1 MKRPARTSI
10 FLALALT
17 FAIVGSVSAQQATAR
32 AGDAEV
38 RAREIAAAFTKNKH
52 TVKTKRGVRH
62 EKFKK
67 VTAELVVRAD
77 PRSLSGTYE
86 VDDFGLTLRLE
97 IDRDGRV
104 TGSGE
109 EVIGEGISRTFT
121 ISNGRL
127 VDALLT
133 GVKVFPTGRTDRLE
147 GAFLK
152 RTSYESPEDNGF
164 SRVGVGM
171 LGRPLMLNGSTFDR
185 FFYALKAPRGMQTAD
200 LRE

>member
-1 MKRPARTSI
+1 MKRPARTAI
-10 FLALALT
+10 FLALL
-17 FAIVGSVSAQQATAR
+17 IVANAANVSAQQSTTR
-32 AGDAEV
+32 AADADV
-38 RAREIAAAFTKNKH
+38 RAREIAAAFTKNKQ

-62 EKFKK
+62 EKYKK
-67 VTAELVVRAD
+67 VTADLVVRAD

-127 VDALLT
+127 VGALLT
-133 GVKVFPTGRTDRLE
+133 GVKIFPAGRTDRFE

-152 RTSYESPEDNGF
+152 RTSYESPEDKGF

-185 FFYALKAPRGMQTAD
+185 FFYALRAPGRMQTAD
-200 LRE
+200 LQE

>member
-1 MKRPARTSI
+1 MKPPARTAV
-10 FLALALT
+10 FLALL
-17 FAIVGSVSAQQATAR
+17 IVANAANFSAQQPTTR
-32 AGDAEV
+32 AADAET
-38 RAREIAAAFTKNKH
+38 RAREIAAAFTKNKQ

-62 EKFKK
+62 EKYKK
-67 VTAELVVRAD
+67 VTAELVTRAD

-109 EVIGEGISRTFT
+109 EVIGDGISRTFT

-127 VDALLT
+127 VGALLT
-133 GVKVFPTGRTDRLE
+133 GVKVFPTGRTDRFE

-152 RTSYESPEDNGF
+152 RTSYESPEDKGF

-185 FFYALKAPRGMQTAD
+185 FFYALRAPGRMQTAD

>member
-1 MKRPARTSI
+1 MKRPAGTAI
-10 FLALALT
+10 LFALL
-17 FAIVGSVSAQQATAR
+17 IVANAANVSAQQLTAR
-32 AGDAEV
+32 AADAQV
-38 RAREIAAAFTKNKH
+38 RAREIAAAFSKNKH
-52 TVKTKRGVRH
+52 TVKTKRGVRL
-62 EKFKK
+62 EKYKK

-104 TGSGE
+104 AGSGE

-127 VDALLT
+127 VGALLT
-133 GVKVFPTGRTDRLE
+133 GVKVFPTGRTDRFE
-147 GAFLK
+147 GAFLR
-152 RTSYESPEDNGF
+152 RTSYDSPEDKGF
-164 SRVGVGM
+164 SQVGVGM
-171 LGRPLMLNGSTFDR
+171 LGRPLLLNGSTFDR
-185 FFYALKAPRGMQTAD
+185 FFYALRAPGRIQTAD

>member
-1 MKRPARTSI
+1 MKRPARTAI
-10 FLALALT
+10 FLALL
-17 FAIVGSVSAQQATAR
+17 IVANAANVSAQQSTTR
-32 AGDAEV
+32 AADADV

-62 EKFKK
+62 EKYKM
-67 VTAELVVRAD
+67 VTADLVVRAD

-109 EVIGEGISRTFT
+109 EVIGEGIRRTFT

-127 VDALLT
+127 VGALLT
-133 GVKVFPTGRTDRLE
+133 GVKVFPTGRTDRFE

-152 RTSYESPEDNGF
+152 RIEV
-164 SRVGVGM
+164 R
-171 LGRPLMLNGSTFDR
+171 
-185 FFYALKAPRGMQTAD
+185 
-200 LRE
+200 